1 MTGMIS
7 HHAQAIRMSRWATS
21 HGASPSVLRLTE
33 RIIAGQTDEIAL
45 MQTWLRD
52 RLQPVPEPDPAGM
65 KVKMDGVEHT
75 MLMPGMLTQEQMQQ
89 LDGAR
94 GVDYDRQ
101 FLTLM
106 TQHHRGA
113 ITMVKE
119 LFAHAGAGQ
128 DEIVFRLASDIN
140 TDQTNEINRMLKML
154 LELRAP
160 NGHSR

>member
-7 HHAQAIRMSRWATS
+7 HHAQAIRMSRWAMT
-21 HGASPSVLRLTE
+21 HGANPSVLRLTE

-45 MQTWLRD
+45 MQAWLRD

-65 KVKMDGVEHT
+65 KMKMDGVEHT

-89 LDGAR
+89 LDSAR
-94 GVDYDRQ
+94 GVEFDRQ
-101 FLTLM
+101 FLRFM

-119 LFAHAGAGQ
+119 LFAHTGAGQ

-140 TDQTNEINRMLKML
+140 TDQTNEINRMMKML

-160 NGHSR
+160 DGRSR